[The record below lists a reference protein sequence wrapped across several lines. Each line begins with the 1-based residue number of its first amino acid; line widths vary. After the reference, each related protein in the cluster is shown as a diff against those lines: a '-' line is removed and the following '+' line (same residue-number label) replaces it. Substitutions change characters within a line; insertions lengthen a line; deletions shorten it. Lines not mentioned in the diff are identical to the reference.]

1 MAIFTERDDVGIL
14 DGASDPEGD
23 ALSVVA
29 INGSATLIGAPIA
42 LSVGGSVMV
51 AADGSVVLDDTGLSW
66 PAQGASLLDGIIA
79 TVSDGT
85 NDVSVAVNIRINHL

>member
-1 MAIFTERDDVGIL
+1 MAIFNVRDDVGIL
-14 DGASDPEGD
+14 DGATDPEGD

-29 INGSATLIGAPIA
+29 VNGSPALIGAPIA

-51 AADGSVVLDDTGLSW
+51 AGNGSVVLDDTGLSW
-66 PAQGASLLDGIIA
+66 PAQGTSLYDSIIA

-85 NDVSVAVNIRINHL
+85 NDVSVAVNIQINHP